1 MGYAHIE
8 NLYKDQTI
16 LMFKECYA
24 LEKIHG
30 TSSHITWDVTEK
42 KVKFFAGGEDHQT
55 FVGLFDEEGLKAKFA
70 ESFTTANVI
79 IYGETYGGKQQGMS
93 KTYGDQL
100 KFVAFDVRI
109 GFLWLNVPSADRI
122 CKSLGLEFV
131 DYEKISTDLSAI
143 DAQRD
148 KDSTQAIRNGCGPGK
163 IREGVVLRTLVEL
176 RTNNNRRIICKH
188 KRPEYCETKTPRE
201 VNLEALKVIEDA
213 REAADEWV
221 THMRL
226 EHVLDKLP
234 KDLTLRDMK
243 QVITAMIEDV
253 YREGAGEIIE
263 SKELTRC
270 IGNKTA
276 ALFKEKLKI
285 ETK

>member
-8 NLYKDQTI
+8 NLYRDQTI

-30 TSSHITWDVTEK
+30 TSCHITWDVQEQR
-42 KVKFFAGGEDHQT
+42 VKFFSGGEDHET
-55 FVGLFDEEGLKAKFA
+55 FVSLFNQEELKEKFSK
-70 ESFTTANVI
+70 SFTTANVV
-79 IYGETYGGKQQGMS
+79 IYGEAYGGKMQGMR
-93 KTYGDQL
+93 KTCGDQL
-100 KFVAFDVRI
+100 KFIAFDVRI
-109 GFLWLNVPSADRI
+109 GFLWLNVPSAEKV
-122 CKSLGLEFV
+122 CQSLGLEFV
-131 DYEKISTDLSAI
+131 DYEKVSTDLADL

-163 IREGVVLRTLVEL
+163 IREGVVLRTLIEL
-176 RTNNNRRIICKH
+176 RTNNNRRIIAKH
-188 KRPEYCETKTPRE
+188 KRPEFSETKTPRV
-201 VNLEALKVIEDA
+201 VNTEALKVIEDA
-213 REAADEWV
+213 REAADEFV

-234 KDLTLRDMK
+234 KELTLKDMK

-253 YREGAGEIIE
+253 YREGVGEIVE

-285 ETK
+285 KEK